1 MALPRLRTIVR
12 AHFMNSLLES
22 DEFDIAHSDPHQL
35 QLMADKLCDE
45 MEGRCIF
52 GAKTFA
58 HVFLTTFL
66 DKYIRPYLIDEYNNP
81 HKVSWIIEI
90 IKTSITFAL
99 VFSLF
104 STTLDII
111 IRNGLRTAL
120 KKYGMDDDSV
130 ETIANRV
137 CGAVAFTQDP
147 LSLVELGI
155 NDSAGNAAQYAAYHL
170 IHKLPKLKFEP
181 EPDAA
186 PVAHA
191 AHEPVVPGLHHRR
204 PGLRSSSE
212 D

>member
-1 MALPRLRTIVR
+1 MALPRLRATVR
-12 AHFMNSLLES
+12 AHVLNSLIES
-22 DEFDIAHSDPHQL
+22 EDFDISQYTPHQL
-35 QLMADKLCDE
+35 EVMADTLCDE
-45 MEGRCIF
+45 MEGKFIF

-66 DKYIRPYLIDEYNNP
+66 DRYIRPYLIDKYNNP

-99 VFSLF
+99 VLSLF
-104 STTLDII
+104 GTTLDII
-111 IRNGLRTAL
+111 IRNGLRVAL

-130 ETIANRV
+130 ETIVNRV

-147 LSLVELGI
+147 LSLVALGI
-155 NDSAGNAAQYAAYHL
+155 NDTAGDAAQKAVYHL
-170 IHKLPKLKFEP
+170 IHQLPKLKYEP
-181 EPDAA
+181 APDAA